1 MKGTIYMCIL
11 FFALAGC
18 KKAEIERVKLAELN
32 GDEIDLRDF
41 KGKTVFLNYWATWCG
56 PCVKEMPTIEFAQ
69 TSLKDKGVV
78 FLIASN
84 EEPEEIKE
92 FNEQRAYNFHYVR
105 VLNMEEIEI
114 PALPTT
120 QIYDQDGNL
129 RFSESGSRDWS
140 EPDNL
145 KLILSGLTK

>member
-1 MKGTIYMCIL
+1 MKRTISICFLI
-11 FFALAGC
+11 FALAGC
-18 KKAEIERVKLAELN
+18 KETAIEKVKLAELN
-32 GDEIDLRDF
+32 GDEIDMRDF

-56 PCVKEMPTIEFAQ
+56 PCIKEMPTIELAQ

-84 EEPEEIKE
+84 EDPDEIRE
-92 FNEQRAYNFHYVR
+92 FSEDRSYNFHYVR
-105 VLNMEEIEI
+105 VLNLEELQI

-120 QIYDQDGNL
+120 HIYDEDGNL
-129 RFSESGSRDWS
+129 RFSETGARNWS

-145 KLILSGLTK
+145 KVILPNLAQ